1 MRAHCTCLTGYEV
14 QGQGDAVASIV
25 INTPSVQRDVVARL
39 PNGDILIR
47 GSPRA
52 NIFRGP
58 LPSLALSSL
67 KTAEVAASY
76 LSGDGER
83 TKVLTYHLSIFVSRT
98 VPATLQAFTA

>member
-1 MRAHCTCLTGYEV
+1 MRAHCTCLTGCEV

-25 INTPSVQRDVVARL
+25 INAPSVQPDVVARL

-47 GSPRA
+47 GYPRA
-52 NIFRGP
+52 NTFRGP
-58 LPSLALSSL
+58 LPSLALSLL
-67 KTAEVAASY
+67 KTAEVAASQ

-83 TKVLTYHLSIFVSRT
+83 TKILPSFGFFVRRT